1 MYKYLITALLAICG
15 TILVYWYFDTDK
27 LVNVPYRVHELTV
40 KRDTILKNTIT
51 IRNKWRN
58 RYDTLIKSDPL
69 YFTDSVCCELLGHC
83 SEENDNLWT
92 IIQIDSSIQSQLTDT
107 LTRATQYISA
117 LEKERARK
125 RKSERLK
132 IGVSFV
138 IGGLF
143 GFIL

>member
-1 MYKYLITALLAICG
+1 VKYIITALIAICG
-15 TILVYWYFDTDK
+15 TILVYWYFDTPEYK
-27 LVNVPYRVHELTV
+27 TSVHRVKELTV

-51 IRNKWRN
+51 IRNKLRN
-58 RYDTLIKSDPL
+58 RYDTLIKCDSL
-69 YFTDSVCCELLGHC
+69 YLTDSVCCELLGHC

-92 IIQIDSSIQSQLTDT
+92 VIQIDSSIQSQLQDT
-107 LTRATQYISA
+107 LTRATQHISA

-132 IGVSFV
+132 IGVSFF
-138 IGGLF
+138 IGGLL